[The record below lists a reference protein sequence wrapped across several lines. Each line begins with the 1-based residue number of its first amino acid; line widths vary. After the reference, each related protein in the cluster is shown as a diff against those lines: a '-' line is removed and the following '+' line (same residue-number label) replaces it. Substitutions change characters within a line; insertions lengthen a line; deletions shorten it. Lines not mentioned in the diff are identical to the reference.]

1 MEKRIIENSHDL
13 NAALIGMILFDGS
26 MSNSNNLYLRH
37 GGKQLSYVDE
47 KVEYLKSYLCPKS
60 LRTCVDKKGFVY
72 RYAYYRNE
80 SLRFLHQDI
89 YINGKKT
96 LTDAL
101 LNRFNEIT
109 LAFMYMDDGS
119 LVLHKD
125 KKRPGQYK
133 GREIYLATHSFSK
146 HEVEKLRNHLFNKWD
161 VNFRVSPERGHY
173 RLCCNGSNAI
183 KFCTI
188 VAPVMQC
195 FPTLQYKLDFK
206 YVKKQLPF

>member
-1 MEKRIIENSHDL
+1 MEKRFIKNQHDL

-26 MSNSNNLYLRH
+26 MSKANNLYLRH
-37 GGKQLSYVDE
+37 GGKQLTYVDE
-47 KVEYLKSYLCPKS
+47 KVEYLKNYLTPKS
-60 LRTCVDKKGFVY
+60 LRTCIDKKGYAY
-72 RYAYYRNE
+72 RYAYYRND
-80 SLRFLHQDI
+80 SLRFLYKDI
-89 YINGKKT
+89 YINGRKT
-96 LTDAL
+96 LTDNL

-125 KKRPGQYK
+125 KNHPGQYK

-146 HEVEKLRNHLFNKWD
+146 DEVQKLQRYLFDKWS
-161 VNFRVSPERGHY
+161 VQFRLSPEKQHY
-173 RLCCNGSNAI
+173 RLCCNSTNAI
-183 KFCTI
+183 KFCNI
-188 VAPVMQC
+188 IAPVVYC